1 MYATISELRMDDV
14 VEPLSRDPRE
24 SGKTFTVTDMH
35 PMKIGGE
42 YVTVAVTLWDGWREF
57 TSRTSGYRVVSR
69 RWD

>member
-24 SGKTFTVTDMH
+24 AGKTFTVTDMH
-35 PMKIGGE
+35 PTMIGGE

-57 TSRTSGYRVVSR
+57 VTRTSGYRVVAR